1 MLQVSFIMIYLIYKI
16 SVLLKITIILKYFL
30 RSKQTLI
37 FLKNNKLF
45 SQHIM
50 MESSRLEEEN
60 IIKNVKNFY
69 RLEKL
74 KRKRNN

>member
-1 MLQVSFIMIYLIYKI
+1 MLQVSFIMIYLIHKI
-16 SVLLKITIILKYFL
+16 SVLLKITRILKHFL
-30 RSKQTLI
+30 RSKQALI

-60 IIKNVKNFY
+60 IIKNLKNFY